1 MSLGVFFAL
10 TSEELQAL
18 EACTSDEERRDLLSS
33 EIEPRYFENERLFMA
48 ETDKAWEAIHRV
60 LADGELEPDAGPY
73 PLNHVVLGGRQ
84 LYSDADY
91 IISLK
96 TAAQVAEIARTL
108 EAIDEAEF
116 RRRYGALDASAYLEK
131 SEEDLEYSVEWFD
144 VTRDFYRR
152 AAASGR
158 PVVFTADQ

>member
-10 TSEELQAL
+10 TSEEVHAL
-18 EACTSDEERRDLLSS
+18 ETCASDEDRRDLLVS
-33 EIEPRYFENERLFMA
+33 EIEPRYFDEGRAFMA

-60 LADGELEPDAGPY
+60 LADGALNPDAGSY

-84 LYSDADY
+84 LYGDADY

-96 TAAQVAEIARTL
+96 TEAQVTEIARAL

-116 RRRYGALDASAYLEK
+116 RRRYGALDAADYFDK
-131 SEEDLEYSVEWFD
+131 SDEDLEYSVEWFD

-152 AAASGR
+152 AAVSGR